1 MAAGTYKNGVKI
13 DLVYQAAGLLAAAA
27 PVGTVFDEA
36 GVIDAPKST
45 SLTSQLLLGEL
56 TGVAAGRYLGH
67 FTPDAT
73 GRWTVVI
80 QDKNG
85 AGEVSKV
92 YEVGGYDIDTI
103 GETLMD
109 GTGLLALVSAIDA
122 ADIAS
127 QLLITQSAVNAAV
140 ASDMLLTQSSVIS
153 SVKSAQLVMQSTLG
167 GYISNVESALDILAS
182 PAMVS

>member
-1 MAAGTYKNGVKI
+1 MAAGTYKSGVQI
-13 DLVYQAAGLLAAAA
+13 NLVYQAAGLLADAA

-36 GVIDAPKST
+36 GALDSPKST
-45 SLTSQLLLGEL
+45 SLTSQLALGEL

-67 FTPDAT
+67 FTPDAE

-92 YEVGGYDIDTI
+92 YEVCGHNVDSVGDAVGNLTSN
-103 GETLMD
+103 
-109 GTGLLALVSAIDA
+109 LALVDT
-122 ADIAS
+122 ADVAS
-127 QLLITQSAVNAAV
+127 QLLLTQSAVNAAT
-140 ASDMLLTQSSVIS
+140 ASDLL
-153 SVKSAQLVMQSTLG
+153 LLQSTLG
-167 GYISNVESALDILAS
+167 GYISNVESAVDLISS